1 MERICLPVQE
11 TQKTQIQSLGL
22 EDPLEEEQMAAH
34 SSILAWKIPW
44 TEEPGGLQSKGSQ
57 RVRHD
62 WVTKHTYGFA
72 PGQKLFY
79 ESKTSPNFCVGTSKK
94 ETLKERKWQRSRGT
108 FHTHHVPQSSMCREP
123 VPKEGGWYGLCPVP
137 RERWKPGCRSPHL
150 GGRLHASLI
159 SRHVTQAQQGSQS
172 WGNYLLYSL
181 VLSTLSF
188 PKYVEMT
195 FGLKSGTKWI
205 HGTWLPIEVAMP
217 WMD

>member
-1 MERICLPVQE
+1 
-11 TQKTQIQSLGL
+11 
-22 EDPLEEEQMAAH
+22 MAIR

-123 VPKEGGWYGLCPVP
+123 VPKEGWWYGLCPVP
-137 RERWKPGCRSPHL
+137 RERWKPGCKSPHL

-205 HGTWLPIEVAMP
+205 HGTWLPVEVAMP